1 MQKRKMI
8 NGFIALQCISGF
20 LLGLKYDSK
29 ETILQ
34 QRGILLKQNPGEA
47 HLTTEELQE
56 IAVNNNTDTSL
67 SKISRYISNISI
79 RLKRI

>member
-1 MQKRKMI
+1 MDLLLCNASQVSYWALNMIQRK
-8 NGFIALQCISGF
+8 Q
-20 LLGLKYDSK
+20 
-29 ETILQ
+29 ILQ
-34 QRGILLKQNPGEA
+34 QRGILLKQHPGEA

>member
-1 MQKRKMI
+1 MDLLLCNASQVSYWALNMIQRK
-8 NGFIALQCISGF
+8 Q
-20 LLGLKYDSK
+20 
-29 ETILQ
+29 ILQ